1 MSALIALLKS
11 VNTAIGHLVTILSSL
26 IIAIMVAALTGS
38 AVTRYFS
45 GTGYDWL
52 IELPPALVPW
62 LVFPLL
68 GPLFRAGEHV
78 SVDLLP
84 TFLSGRA
91 LIGLR
96 AFGALVTLIGAI
108 IFLLAGVE
116 ATGMFRMLGQIMELE
131 IEIPIWWMYLAFP
144 TGFAIL
150 ASFAL
155 EALLIAVQDLFRH
168 SPQTEGQE
176 A

>member
-1 MSALIALLKS
+1 MSAIIALLKT
-11 VNTAIGHLVTILSSL
+11 VNTAVAFLVTILSSL

-38 AVTRYFS
+38 AVTRFVS

-91 LIGLR
+91 LVCLR
-96 AFGALVTLIGAI
+96 VFGALVTLIGAV

-131 IEIPIWWMYLAFP
+131 VEIPIWWMYLAFP
-144 TGFAIL
+144 TGFTIL

-155 EALLIAVQDLFRH
+155 EALLISLQDLFRSTPH
-168 SPQTEGQE
+168 TEGQE